1 MTPAHNRSALNAD
14 KEMRRLFGGNAAA
27 AGGPGARAQRRGGR
41 GGGGSM
47 GHKLPGKKTSIV
59 TPQDHWPSALHC
71 GVGMV
76 ASSAADGRPG
86 VYYEL
91 RYTDEYRQGQQ
102 LFAAMAAT
110 HDPQNLVDV
119 LHQHPYQLDT
129 LLQMS
134 QIYAQMGEQ
143 QQAAD
148 MLERA
153 VFCLELAS
161 HPAFIAGLGGAAEGG
176 GGGTRLDYALVENQV
191 YFHAMFRQMQAA
203 GRRGSNRAAFELA
216 KMLLSLDLRDPLG
229 VLLCIDYYALR
240 CRMFAFVQDLYAYYD
255 NTPASHSHHHVPA
268 LPNMAFSHA
277 LALFN
282 VETGVTAA
290 RAKNRNTETGG
301 SGGADATGL
310 LENALLRFP
319 LVLSLLL
326 EKACV
331 PRETGAWAPILAHEV
346 KMCVVVN
353 ASAQDRLHRARAV
366 FLGVSMSV
374 SATRI
379 RTRARAHTHTHITCW

>member
-1 MTPAHNRSALNAD
+1 MAHNRSALNAD

-27 AGGPGARAQRRGGR
+27 AGGRGARAQRRGGR

-47 GHKLPGKKTSIV
+47 GHKLPGKKSSIV
-59 TPQDHWPSALHC
+59 TPQDHWPSVLHC

-76 ASSAADGRPG
+76 ASSAADGRRG

-148 MLERA
+148 LLERA
-153 VFCLELAS
+153 VYCLEQAS

-176 GGGTRLDYALVENQV
+176 GVD
-191 YFHAMFRQMQAA
+191 
-203 GRRGSNRAAFELA
+203 RGSI
-216 KMLLSLDLRDPLG
+216 ML
-229 VLLCIDYYALR
+229 
-240 CRMFAFVQDLYAYYD
+240 
-255 NTPASHSHHHVPA
+255 
-268 LPNMAFSHA
+268 
-277 LALFN
+277 
-282 VETGVTAA
+282 
-290 RAKNRNTETGG
+290 
-301 SGGADATGL
+301 
-310 LENALLRFP
+310 
-319 LVLSLLL
+319 
-326 EKACV
+326 
-331 PRETGAWAPILAHEV
+331 
-346 KMCVVVN
+346 
-353 ASAQDRLHRARAV
+353 
-366 FLGVSMSV
+366 
-374 SATRI
+374 
-379 RTRARAHTHTHITCW
+379 

>member
-1 MTPAHNRSALNAD
+1 MAHNRSALNAD

-27 AGGPGARAQRRGGR
+27 AGGRGARAQRRGGR

-47 GHKLPGKKTSIV
+47 GHKLPGKKSSIV
-59 TPQDHWPSALHC
+59 TPQDHWPSVLHC

-76 ASSAADGRPG
+76 ASSAADGRRG

-148 MLERA
+148 LLERA
-153 VFCLELAS
+153 VYCLEQAS

-176 GGGTRLDYALVENQV
+176 GVD
-191 YFHAMFRQMQAA
+191 
-203 GRRGSNRAAFELA
+203 RGSIMLWWEIRCTSTQCSVKCKRPGGAAATALPLSWRKCCSHWTSARTLSASSCALTTTPSVAEC
-216 KMLLSLDLRDPLG
+216 LLSSRTCTHTMTTHLQ
-229 VLLCIDYYALR
+229 A
-240 CRMFAFVQDLYAYYD
+240 
-255 NTPASHSHHHVPA
+255 
-268 LPNMAFSHA
+268 
-277 LALFN
+277 
-282 VETGVTAA
+282 
-290 RAKNRNTETGG
+290 
-301 SGGADATGL
+301 
-310 LENALLRFP
+310 
-319 LVLSLLL
+319 
-326 EKACV
+326 
-331 PRETGAWAPILAHEV
+331 
-346 KMCVVVN
+346 
-353 ASAQDRLHRARAV
+353 
-366 FLGVSMSV
+366 
-374 SATRI
+374 I
-379 RTRARAHTHTHITCW
+379 RTTT